1 MTISSKD
8 GLVDQ
13 ISYFNKTVASKD
25 MSGYYLLLNGEFAYN
40 KSYSVGFDFGSIK
53 RLDRYPMG
61 ALSTLYICFSVK
73 NYDSDFIKTYFDS
86 LKWYK
91 EIYMIAAEG
100 ARNHGLLNVPTEDF
114 FATRHTL
121 PTNLKEQ
128 KKIAA
133 FMKLLERRIDA
144 QRRLVE
150 ALKSYK
156 RGVIFAA
163 FREDNRFNFDMKYT
177 PMASLLTVYRNR
189 DTSGLRVC
197 SVAVQ
202 KGVVDQ
208 IEHLGRSF
216 AASDTS
222 NYGRVEYGDVVY
234 TKSPTG
240 DFPYGI
246 VKQSHLK
253 ENVAVSPLYGVY
265 HPSSLEA
272 GRLLH
277 YYFEQKEYTNNYVR
291 SLAQKGAKNTINITT
306 ERFLE
311 KAILFPANDSSVKV
325 LVGMLDAIEKQIATQ
340 TAVLERLQIYKKTLL
355 QQLFI

>member
-1 MTISSKD
+1 
-8 GLVDQ
+8 
-13 ISYFNKTVASKD
+13 
-25 MSGYYLLLNGEFAYN
+25 
-40 KSYSVGFDFGSIK
+40 
-53 RLDRYPMG
+53 
-61 ALSTLYICFSVK
+61 
-73 NYDSDFIKTYFDS
+73 
-86 LKWYK
+86 
-91 EIYMIAAEG
+91 MIAG
-100 ARNHGLLNVPTEDF
+100 IFRGFVG
-114 FATRHTL
+114 
-121 PTNLKEQ
+121 
-128 KKIAA
+128 
-133 FMKLLERRIDA
+133 MM
-144 QRRLVE
+144 
-150 ALKSYK
+150 KSYK